1 MPARYYAV
9 RIGREGPK
17 IYSDILDFRTA
28 ILGLSGASGKGF
40 NTLEE
45 AKAWL
50 TLANVPTS
58 GVSVAQTIA
67 STTVTWDE
75 NYQPALMSTS
85 ATVPFESA
93 RRYPEPQPAC
103 RWIEYE
109 SPLNA
114 LQTIPNSDRLTPP
127 PPYIPLQEAELPPLL
142 PPPPEIELSEEQQ
155 RVLRLVESGK
165 NIFFTGP
172 AGTGKSVLLRAI
184 IKLLRRKFGEVAIT
198 APTGIAGVNIGGSTI
213 HSWAGIGLGKETVK
227 ELVGA
232 LGPRTVKRWTDTHAL
247 VIDEISMLDGRLFD
261 KLR

>member
-1 MPARYYAV
+1 MLHF
-9 RIGREGPK
+9 
-17 IYSDILDFRTA
+17 STA
-28 ILGLSGASGKGF
+28 
-40 NTLEE
+40 
-45 AKAWL
+45 
-50 TLANVPTS
+50 
-58 GVSVAQTIA
+58 
-67 STTVTWDE
+67 TVTWDE

-172 AGTGKSVLLRAI
+172 AG
-184 IKLLRRKFGEVAIT
+184 KLACPPAF
-198 APTGIAGVNIGGSTI
+198 
-213 HSWAGIGLGKETVK
+213 
-227 ELVGA
+227 
-232 LGPRTVKRWTDTHAL
+232 
-247 VIDEISMLDGRLFD
+247 
-261 KLR
+261 